1 MGRMTT
7 CDDGALI
14 PNDEYRGEFS
24 EDLYDTIAGQL
35 LGNRDY
41 LLTMVDRRIIECRLP
56 HRSQLL
62 DFVRIVPA
70 DETGNL
76 DVTVVF
82 PAKEDD
88 TKYWIK
94 QFTYRPPR

>member
-24 EDLYDTIAGQL
+24 EDLYDTITGQL
-35 LGNRDY
+35 LGNRNY
-41 LLTMVDRRIIECRLP
+41 LLAMAERRVLQCQLP

-62 DFVRIVPA
+62 DFVRILPTEEG
-70 DETGNL
+70 DL

-88 TKYWIK
+88 TKYWMQ
-94 QFTYRPPR
+94 QFIYRPPR